1 MKISIIIP
9 VYNRAKLVIRT
20 INSVLNQSY
29 TDFEVIVVD
38 DGSTDSIDDV
48 MLQFKDE
55 RVTYLKLEE
64 NKGVS
69 AARNCGL
76 ELSSGEA
83 ICFLDSDDVFGKDYL
98 MNMSDA
104 MKLKDAQV
112 VACLARFTDNQTRP
126 TELQRAKYQASKDK
140 FSFLLRGNIFPLPCL
155 LFSSELKER
164 LRFNETYKSYEDYAM
179 LLGLHAEKIFD
190 SHAFLPEVLVEVN
203 DSVDGINKN
212 YKNILTTLIN
222 IEFDY
227 NQMIMEAD
235 VNAYNFAR
243 NVIGIEKRAGR
254 NILRSRHLLTIIRHH
269 LSVLNFLALFRSDSR
284 Y

>member
-9 VYNRAKLVIRT
+9 VYNRAKSVIRT

-29 TDFEVIVVD
+29 SDFEILVID
-38 DGSTDSIDDV
+38 DGSTDGIDDA
-48 MLQFKDE
+48 MLQFDDE
-55 RVTYLKLEE
+55 RVIYLKLWE

-76 ELSSGEA
+76 EACSGDA
-83 ICFLDSDDVFGKDYL
+83 ICFLDSDDVFGQDYL
-98 MNMSDA
+98 SKMA
-104 MKLKDAQV
+104 TKMKLNSAQV
-112 VACLARFTDNQTRP
+112 VACLARYTGDQVRP
-126 TELQRAKYQASKDK
+126 TELQHAKYQASIKK

-155 LFSSELKER
+155 LFSSELKVR
-164 LRFNETYKSYEDYAM
+164 LVFNETYKSYEDYAM

-190 SHAFLPEVLVEVN
+190 SYAFLPEVLVEVN

-212 YKNILTTLIN
+212 YKNILTTLN
-222 IEFDY
+222 DIEIYY
-227 NQMIMEAD
+227 NQMIMEDD

-243 NVIGIEKRAGR
+243 NVVGIEKRTGR
-254 NILRSRHLLTIIRHH
+254 NILRSRHLLTIIRYHFS
-269 LSVLNFLALFRSDSR
+269 LRNFLALLRADSR